1 MPKAK
6 EPATDFS
13 KNWALFIFLP
23 TKEAQESE
31 IARIIKA
38 VKAIGLGKK
47 VKVKTDEMDQEK
59 LLKIQKTLKSKGQD
73 TCMICLEAFN
83 ECNP

>member
-1 MPKAK
+1 
-6 EPATDFS
+6 
-13 KNWALFIFLP
+13 
-23 TKEAQESE
+23 
-31 IARIIKA
+31 
-38 VKAIGLGKK
+38 
-47 VKVKTDEMDQEK
+47 MDQEK